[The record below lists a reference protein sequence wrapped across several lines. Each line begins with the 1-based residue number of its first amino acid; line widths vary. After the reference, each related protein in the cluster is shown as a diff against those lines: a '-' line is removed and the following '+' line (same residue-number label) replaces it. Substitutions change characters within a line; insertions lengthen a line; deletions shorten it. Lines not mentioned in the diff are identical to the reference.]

1 VVQFVAGLPGPLK
14 MRGGETKYLLKQ
26 AARRYFPE
34 EMVSR
39 PKEGFVMPVTD
50 WLFNQL
56 EDYVRQTLSPSRL
69 SKHALFDADRVQALV
84 DELYRGQH
92 DYRFVNKVLALV
104 VFQEWHDMY
113 MMGGE

>member
-1 VVQFVAGLPGPLK
+1 
-14 MRGGETKYLLKQ
+14 
-26 AARRYFPE
+26 
-34 EMVSR
+34 MVSR

-50 WLFNQL
+50 WLLHGL

-69 SKHALFDADRVQALV
+69 PSTPSSTPTGCRLSWTS
-84 DELYRGQH
+84 LYRGQH
-92 DYRFVNKVLALV
+92 DYRLFVNKVLALV

>member
-1 VVQFVAGLPGPLK
+1 MA
-14 MRGGETKYLLKQ
+14 
-26 AARRYFPE
+26 
-34 EMVSR
+34 
-39 PKEGFVMPVTD
+39 
-50 WLFNQL
+50 
-56 EDYVRQTLSPSRL
+56 
-69 SKHALFDADRVQALV
+69 KHALFDSDRVQALV

>member
-1 VVQFVAGLPGPLK
+1 MVA
-14 MRGGETKYLLKQ
+14 
-26 AARRYFPE
+26 
-34 EMVSR
+34 R

-50 WLFNQL
+50 WLLHGL
-56 EDYVRQTLSPSRL
+56 EDYVRQTLSPARL
-69 SKHALFDADRVQALV
+69 SKHALFDSDRVQGLV

-104 VFQEWHDMY
+104 VFQWHDMH